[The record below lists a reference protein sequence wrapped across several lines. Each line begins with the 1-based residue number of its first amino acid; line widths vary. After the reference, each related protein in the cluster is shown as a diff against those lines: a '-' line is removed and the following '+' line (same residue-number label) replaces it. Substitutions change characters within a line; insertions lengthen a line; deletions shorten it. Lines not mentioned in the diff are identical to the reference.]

1 MSDFKSDENQPDE
14 KPKNLNEEVEK
25 LINERLTIYKYNSKY
40 WDKKYLSLDLLSTN
54 YEAKLITNK
63 LSFGLYHF
71 HFFKDNFCNELVS
84 DLKKF
89 EVWTKN
95 RHENFPTNDV
105 LLKEYNSNLYDI
117 YTNCLKNIVL
127 PIINKVYD
135 GSTYKAKKLEHET
148 FIIRYRPEL
157 QNSLNLHHDA
167 SEFSV
172 ILNLSKEGED
182 FEGGGTYFPQHE
194 LLLKASKGHLVMH
207 PGRMTHYHGVRP
219 ITSGERYVIV
229 SFCKFDRS

>member
-14 KPKNLNEEVEK
+14 KPKILNEAVEK

-89 EVWTKN
+89 EGWTKN
-95 RHENFPTNDV
+95 RHDNFPTNDV

-117 YTNCLKNIVL
+117 YTSHIKKIVI
-127 PIINKVYD
+127 PIVNKVYD
-135 GSTYKAKKLEHET
+135 GSSYKAEKLEHET

-167 SEFSV
+167 SEFSI

-194 LLLKASKGHLVMH
+194 LLLKAPKGHLVMH

>member
-54 YEAKLITNK
+54 YEAKLVTNK

-89 EVWTKN
+89 EGWTKN

-194 LLLKASKGHLVMH
+194 LLLKAPKGHLVMH

>member
-89 EVWTKN
+89 EGWTKN

>member
-71 HFFKDNFCNELVS
+71 HFFKDNFCNELVT

-89 EVWTKN
+89 KGWTKN
-95 RHENFPTNDV
+95 RHDNFPTNDV

>member
-1 MSDFKSDENQPDE
+1 MSDFKSDENQPNE

-89 EVWTKN
+89 EGWTKN
-95 RHENFPTNDV
+95 RHDNFPTNDV
-105 LLKEYNSNLYDI
+105 LLKDYNSNLYDI

-194 LLLKASKGHLVMH
+194 LLLKAPKGHLVMH

>member
-1 MSDFKSDENQPDE
+1 MFTPMWIKVWKIKREVRPH
-14 KPKNLNEEVEK
+14 NE
-25 LINERLTIYKYNSKY
+25 IFIF
-40 WDKKYLSLDLLSTN
+40 
-54 YEAKLITNK
+54 
-63 LSFGLYHF
+63 LSFS
-71 HFFKDNFCNELVS
+71 K
-84 DLKKF
+84 
-89 EVWTKN
+89 
-95 RHENFPTNDV
+95 
-105 LLKEYNSNLYDI
+105 I
-117 YTNCLKNIVL
+117 
-127 PIINKVYD
+127 
-135 GSTYKAKKLEHET
+135 ET

-194 LLLKASKGHLVMH
+194 LLLKAPKGHLVMH

>member
-54 YEAKLITNK
+54 YEAKLVTNK

-89 EVWTKN
+89 EGWTKN

-148 FIIRYRPEL
+148 FIIRYKPEL

-194 LLLKASKGHLVMH
+194 LLLKAPKGHLVMH

-229 SFCKFDRS
+229 SFCNFNRS